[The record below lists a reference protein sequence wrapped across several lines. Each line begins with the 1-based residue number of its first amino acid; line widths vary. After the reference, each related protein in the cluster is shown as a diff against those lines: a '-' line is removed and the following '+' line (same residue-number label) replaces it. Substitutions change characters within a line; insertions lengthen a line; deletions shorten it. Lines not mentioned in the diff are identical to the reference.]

1 MSIFHRAEVTG
12 SFLRQAFPT
21 VRCMH
26 GHART
31 LLTPECRFLDRLS
44 LFLLTALLFALYRG
58 PVASPALAADASS
71 TPAAGSPTPGA
82 EPSATLAP
90 QALGELGSLIAAGK
104 LADLRWPNFADFQ
117 AEVVKFYGLGANAL
131 AWVHD
136 GQPTAQ
142 AQAMIRL
149 FKQASL
155 KGLIPEDYDASRWD
169 ARLAKLGQP
178 NPRPADT
185 DLAHFDLALTV
196 CAARYL
202 SALRIGRVD
211 PQHFQFGFD
220 VGPQRY
226 GLAEFLR
233 TEVIESPDVD
243 GVVASLE
250 PHYEGYGRAKAAL
263 AAYVKLAAQGDG
275 APLPVPA
282 KSVHPGDTYR
292 GVAPLFSRLRQL
304 GDLPPDAAA
313 PAGTAVYQG
322 PAVNGVKHFQK
333 RNGLTP
339 DGVLG
344 KETLGEINVPLSQR
358 VKQLQLALERY
369 RWIPSNFPQPPI
381 IVNLPQFKLRTMR
394 RQPAP
399 FLTMRVIVGKAY
411 GHQTPVFADYMRYL
425 IFRPYWEVPMSIQ
438 FAELVPKLRR
448 DPGYLA
454 DHGFEVT
461 TNSGTVV
468 TDGVVSDDILRK
480 LRAGSLS
487 IRQKPGPKNALGL
500 VKFIF
505 PNHYNVYLHGT
516 PEPELFLKARRD
528 FSHGCIRVQNPVG
541 LAAWVLRDRPEWT
554 EDKIRAAM
562 NGDQTIQVNLA
573 KPIPVLILYTTA
585 VVEPDGEVR
594 FFRDIYHQDS
604 ELDAALN
611 NGYPF
616 LS

>member
-1 MSIFHRAEVTG
+1 VSIFYRAKVIG
-12 SFLRQAFPT
+12 SLPRPAFPNVART
-21 VRCMH
+21 Q

-31 LLTPECRFLDRLS
+31 FHTPECRRLDRLS
-44 LFLLTALLFALYRG
+44 LFLLMALLFGLCGG
-58 PVASPALAADASS
+58 PLSSPALAADASS
-71 TPAAGSPTPGA
+71 EPAAASPAPGA
-82 EPSATLAP
+82 QPSPTLAP
-90 QALGELGSLIAAGK
+90 QALSELGSLIAASK
-104 LADLRWPNFADFQ
+104 LADLRWPNFTDFQ

-131 AWVHD
+131 AWAHD

-155 KGLIPEDYDASRWD
+155 EGLSPEDYDASRWD
-169 ARLAKLGQP
+169 ARLAKLGP
-178 NPRPADT
+178 SNPHPADT
-185 DLAHFDLALTV
+185 DLVHFDLALTV

-202 SALRIGRVD
+202 SALRVGRVD
-211 PQHFQFGFD
+211 PQHFKFGFD
-220 VGPQRY
+220 VGPKRY

-243 GVVASLE
+243 AVVASLE
-250 PHYEGYGRAKAAL
+250 PHYEGYGRAKTAL
-263 AAYVKLAAQGDG
+263 AAYVKLAAQGD
-275 APLPVPA
+275 ATPLPIPA
-282 KSVHPGDTYR
+282 KSVHPGDTYP

-313 PAGTAVYQG
+313 PADAAVYQG
-322 PAVNGVKHFQK
+322 SVVDGVTHFQK
-333 RNGLTP
+333 RNGLAP

-344 KETLGEINVPLSQR
+344 KETVADLNVPLSQR
-358 VKQLQLALERY
+358 VTQLQFALERY
-369 RWIPSNFPQPPI
+369 RWIPSDFPQPPI
-381 IVNLPQFKLRTMR
+381 IVNLPEFKLLTMR

-438 FAELVPKLRR
+438 FAELVPKIRR
-448 DPGYLA
+448 DPSYLA

-461 TNSGTVV
+461 TSSGEVV
-468 TDGVVSDDILRK
+468 TDGVVSDDILSQ
-480 LRAGSLS
+480 LRSGSLT

-505 PNHYNVYLHGT
+505 PNHYNVYLHST

-528 FSHGCIRVQNPVG
+528 FSHGCIRVQNPEG
-541 LAAWVLRDRPEWT
+541 LAAWVLRDKPEWT

-562 NGDQTIQVNLA
+562 NGDQTIQVNLD
-573 KPIPVLILYTTA
+573 KPIPVLILYSTA
-585 VVEPDGEVR
+585 VVEPNGEAR
-594 FFRDIYHQDS
+594 FFRDIYNQDS
-604 ELDAALN
+604 DLDKALN

-616 LS
+616 PS